1 MNIFSLK
8 SIGLYSLV
16 VGSAI
21 GFFQI
26 VTSYGE
32 ANIKAP
38 ISVVGNYLIT
48 AEQLPNCLQNKQLL
62 LKLQQSGIYLNASAI
77 DRGQINTTKDDHPTL
92 SGRLNGQK
100 LQLTGI
106 LPATVCDRSSQIR
119 IIGSFINLPHQIVD
133 RQTTGTDKILA
144 KQPPQ
149 LQGQLSIDLQ
159 DGSQS
164 SPVNFTGIVQ
174 PWDRLPMGAVTP
186 TTPSH

>member
-1 MNIFSLK
+1 MNVFSLK
-8 SIGLYSLV
+8 SLGLYSLV

-21 GFFQI
+21 GFFQL

-32 ANIKAP
+32 SNIKAP

-48 AEQLPNCLQNKQLL
+48 AQQLPNCLQNKQLI
-62 LKLQQSGIYLNASAI
+62 LKLQQSGIYLNASTI
-77 DRGQINTTKDDHPTL
+77 DRGKMKTTKDDHPTL

-100 LQLTGI
+100 LQLTGL
-106 LPATVCDRSSQIR
+106 LPTAVCDRLSQIR
-119 IIGSFINLPHQIVD
+119 IAGSFVTLPHQIVD
-133 RQTTGTDKILA
+133 RQTPGTDEILA

-149 LQGQLSIDLQ
+149 LQGQLSIDRP

-174 PWDRLPMGAVTP
+174 PSDRS
-186 TTPSH
+186 TPSH